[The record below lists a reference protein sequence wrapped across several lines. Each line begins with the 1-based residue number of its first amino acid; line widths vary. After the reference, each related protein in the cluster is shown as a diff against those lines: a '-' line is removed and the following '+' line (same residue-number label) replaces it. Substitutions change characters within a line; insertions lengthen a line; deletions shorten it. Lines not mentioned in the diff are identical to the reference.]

1 MYADLWLK
9 RVLVPAWVAQLLLNC
24 FYVVITAF
32 TLRWMSRVN
41 YKDINRPLNDPDNI
55 DTDISQED
63 FDRLMKYT
71 E

>member
-24 FYVVITAF
+24 FYVVITGF